1 MSDIIDTKGLMTI
14 VDNKNFENFSLFFFL
29 SNNYYFKE
37 RKRRILNCRVKKK
50 CYSFVSFTF
59 QVSNSPIIQGL
70 NPFACFVLGIIIPFH
85 DPVVVAQG

>member
-1 MSDIIDTKGLMTI
+1 MTI
-14 VDNKNFENFSLFFFL
+14 SKNCCCIVKNFSFFFL
-29 SNNYYFKE
+29 RTIVIVFAIARREKYYP
-37 RKRRILNCRVKKK
+37 
-50 CYSFVSFTF
+50 FVPFTF